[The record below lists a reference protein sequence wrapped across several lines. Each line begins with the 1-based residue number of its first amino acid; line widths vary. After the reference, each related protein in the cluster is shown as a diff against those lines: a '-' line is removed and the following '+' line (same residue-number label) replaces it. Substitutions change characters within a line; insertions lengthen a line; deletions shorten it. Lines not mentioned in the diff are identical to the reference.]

1 MSFKIDEVYNGFK
14 LLEERD
20 VKETNSIS
28 RIFTHEKTGAKLIYL
43 SNDDNNKV
51 FTIGFRTPPEDS
63 TGVPHIIE
71 HSVLS
76 GSRKYRTKEPFMD
89 LVKGSLQTFLNAMT
103 YPDKTIYPVASRNDK
118 DFHNLMDVYLDAVF
132 HPRIYEKPEI
142 FMQEGWHYE
151 ITDKDSPIE
160 YKGVVYSEMR
170 GAYSSAESLLSE
182 RISESL
188 FPDTIYRHSSGGDP
202 FVIPELKYENFLDFH
217 REYYHPSNSY
227 IYLYGDGNVLE
238 HLSYIDR
245 EYLSDFDKRDI
256 DTEIKLQEPVKND
269 LVEYYPISQE
279 ENEENRDYLSLNFV
293 LGKATDKK
301 DILMADILNDVL
313 IYSTGAPLKKALID
327 AGIGEDILGFPS
339 GGIQPAF
346 SIISKNTKE
355 DKKEK
360 FKEVIFNTLNE
371 LIEEGIDKKLIE
383 ATINKLD
390 YSLRESGGNP
400 TVGILYGFNILDSWL
415 YGGDPLANIEY
426 EETLKFFRDAL
437 ETSYYEDYIQENFIE
452 NNHQSLV
459 VLKPQKGLAEK
470 KDKEVAEELAAYKA
484 SLTDDQLNE
493 LIERNKALEKF
504 QLSEDSIEDK
514 KTIPKLSIE
523 DVNNKPLQID
533 QDVYEGDIT
542 ILHHDLFTSGI
553 IYLDMVFDLK
563 HIEKELIPYINL
575 LTQVVGKVDTKN
587 YNYGD
592 LSNEIFVNTGGIY
605 LSTSVLSDKNT
616 DEFYPKLIVS
626 GKVIREKSTELLEL
640 IKELLINTKIDDKKR
655 IKEIINQIKSRIEMN
670 IYNFGHAV
678 AQSRVRSYFSQSGK
692 YSELLSGLD
701 FLWFI
706 EDLAENF
713 DDKSD
718 EILENLQKVYELVFN
733 KNNLIVNI
741 TGEKEDLELIQK
753 DLNIVKDVLSEEK
766 YEQSDLDLKL
776 EKLNEGILSS
786 ANVQYVS
793 KGYNLEELG
802 YKYNGNMEVL
812 STILSG
818 DYLHN
823 RIRAKGGAYGAGI
836 SFSIKGNVSTYS
848 YRDPNLVETL
858 EVYDKSSKYL
868 RDLNLGEEDLTT
880 YIIGTMNKLD
890 PPLTSAQKGQI
901 GLSRYISH
909 LKYEDVKKQMEEVL
923 STTEEEIKSYEG
935 LLDEIM
941 KQDYVCVFG
950 NETKIK
956 QNEEVFLNLVPLI
969 K

>member
-1 MSFKIDEVYNGFK
+1 MNFKTDEVYNGFK

-20 VKETNSIS
+20 IKEVNSIS
-28 RIFTHEKTGAKLIYL
+28 RVFIHEKTGAKLIYL

-132 HPRIYEKPEI
+132 YPRIYEKPEI

-151 ITDKDSPIE
+151 IMDKDSPIE
-160 YKGVVYSEMR
+160 YKGVVYNEMR

-202 FVIPELKYENFLDFH
+202 FVIPELTYENFLDFH

-227 IYLYGDGNVLE
+227 IYLYGDGNVSE

-269 LVEYYPISQE
+269 IVEYYPISQK
-279 ENEENRDYLSLNFV
+279 ENDENRDYLSFNFV

-313 IYSTGAPLKKALID
+313 IYSTAAPLKKALID

-360 FKEVIFNTLNE
+360 FKEVIFDTLNE

-470 KDKEVAEELAAYKA
+470 KDKEVAEELEDYKA
-484 SLTDDQLNE
+484 TLTDDELEE
-493 LIERNKALEKF
+493 LIEKNKTLEKF

-514 KTIPKLSIE
+514 NTIPKLSIE

-533 QDVYEGDIT
+533 QDVYEEDVI

-605 LSTSVLSDKNT
+605 LNTSILADRNT

-678 AQSRVRSYFSQSGK
+678 AQSRVRSYFSESGK

-706 EDLAENF
+706 EDLAKNF
-713 DDKSD
+713 DEKSD

-753 DLNIVKDVLSEEK
+753 DLNIVKDVLSKENYEK
-766 YEQSDLDLKL
+766 VDLDLKV

-786 ANVQYVS
+786 ANVQYAS

-812 STILSG
+812 STILSE

-836 SFSIKGNVSTYS
+836 RFSIKGNVSTYS

-868 RDLNLGEEDLTT
+868 RDLNLREEDLTT

-890 PPLTSAQKGQI
+890 PPLTAAQKGQI
-901 GLSRYISH
+901 GLSRYISN

-923 STTEEEIKSYEG
+923 STTEEEIKAYEG